1 MYDFANL
8 LFAGPCN
15 RFCPWCIGKQLPSR
29 VNVDSLDVY
38 PPKGIERFIEVVNR
52 EAVERIVFT
61 GTVTDPQLY
70 RHEGRLL
77 GMLRERLHPAA
88 RFSLHTNGVLALSKI
103 DVFNLYDSA
112 CISFPTFVPQ
122 TYYKLMGSSRVPDLA
137 AIVRAARIPVKVSAV
152 VNEHNASEIDGF
164 VEECHRIGVRRLVMR
179 KLYGDE
185 REWDILRGL
194 PVVGSFKG
202 NPVMTYS
209 GMEVTYW
216 DFDDSEC
223 HSLNLFADGT
233 LGTSYL
239 LTRTPELAVSGTSG
253 ASTLTVPR
261 PGSNLAETQGKGVA

>member
-1 MYDFANL
+1 MYDFANI

-15 RFCPWCIGKQLPSR
+15 RFCPWCVGKLLPTQ

-38 PPKGIERFIEVVNR
+38 PPRGIERFIEVVNR

-70 RHEGRLL
+70 RHEARLL

-88 RFSLHTNGVLALSKI
+88 RFSLHTNGVLALRKL

-112 CISFPTFVPQ
+112 CISFPSFVPE
-122 TYYKLMGSSRVPDLA
+122 TYFKLMGSRRVPDLA
-137 AIVRAARIPVKVSAV
+137 GILRAARISVKVSAV
-152 VNEHNASEIDGF
+152 VNEHNAIEIDGF
-164 VEECHRIGVRRLVMR
+164 VAECQRIGVRRLVVR
-179 KLYGDE
+179 KLYGE
-185 REWDILRGL
+185 TREWPILRGL

-202 NPVMTYS
+202 NPVMSYR

-223 HSLNLFADGT
+223 RSLNLFADGT

-239 LTRTPELAVSGTSG
+239 LTRTPELAAVGES
-253 ASTLTVPR
+253 LQV
-261 PGSNLAETQGKGVA
+261 